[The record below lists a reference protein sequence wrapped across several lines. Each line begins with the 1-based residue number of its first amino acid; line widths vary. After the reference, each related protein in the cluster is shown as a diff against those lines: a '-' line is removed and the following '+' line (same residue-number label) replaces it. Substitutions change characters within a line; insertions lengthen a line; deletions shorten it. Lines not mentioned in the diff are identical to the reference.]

1 MLASMFVAQK
11 SVILLYIYAFNM
23 CIDSNNIDHV
33 AIEAMYSNT
42 VSLLHT
48 VHIVTNNC
56 LYYTMF
62 SSSCSTE
69 RFANN
74 GIYCVLL

>member
-33 AIEAMYSNT
+33 AIEAMY
-42 VSLLHT
+42 
-48 VHIVTNNC
+48 
-56 LYYTMF
+56 
-62 SSSCSTE
+62 
-69 RFANN
+69 
-74 GIYCVLL
+74 